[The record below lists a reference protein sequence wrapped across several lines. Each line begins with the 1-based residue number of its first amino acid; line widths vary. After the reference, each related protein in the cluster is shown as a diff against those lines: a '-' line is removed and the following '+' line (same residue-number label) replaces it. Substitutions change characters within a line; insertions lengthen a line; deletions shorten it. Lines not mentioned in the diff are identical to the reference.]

1 MVAGVQLCS
10 LLRRQRWHEASVRML
25 EMGKLGESG
34 ENPHEEDHVSNAP
47 IYFRDRRR
55 ECLDGHN
62 VRLYAKWGRACQINT
77 TKRQI

>member
-1 MVAGVQLCS
+1 MRPVCEC
-10 LLRRQRWHEASVRML
+10 LRWVSW
-25 EMGKLGESG
+25 GESG

-62 VRLYAKWGRACQINT
+62 VRLYAKWGRACLPNKHHRASDLIQSDSLT
-77 TKRQI
+77 DASVD